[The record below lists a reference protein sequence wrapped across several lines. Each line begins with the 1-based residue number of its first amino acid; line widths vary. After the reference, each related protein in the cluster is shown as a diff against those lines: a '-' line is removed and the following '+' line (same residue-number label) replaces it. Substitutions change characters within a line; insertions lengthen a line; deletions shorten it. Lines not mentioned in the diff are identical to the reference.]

1 MKLGIPLL
9 LSLLPLSLCSP
20 SYLLFTVSASSI
32 VLNLFLILYL
42 TATWN
47 LVYSQLATKV
57 IEEAIFMTCDTEN
70 DNVMKPLVY
79 FVSNTL
85 YVLVPVLQSLLYNVI
100 ECGNRE
106 GGLEGGIL
114 AMGRILRLGGNTKI
128 ILNVR
133 FLKRFLCYFDFRIL
147 VEYVILYLNIQIY
160 LI

>member
-32 VLNLFLILYL
+32 VLNLLLILYL

-79 FVSNTL
+79 FVSNSL
-85 YVLVPVLQSLLYNVI
+85 YVLVPVIQSLLYNVI
-100 ECGNRE
+100 ESENRA
-106 GGLEGGIL
+106 GF
-114 AMGRILRLGGNTKI
+114 GRGKIGFGPNIAVGRNIKI
-128 ILNVR
+128 ISNVR
-133 FLKRFLCYFDFRIL
+133 FLKRFLSYFDFFIL
-147 VEYVILYLNIQIY
+147 VE
-160 LI
+160 